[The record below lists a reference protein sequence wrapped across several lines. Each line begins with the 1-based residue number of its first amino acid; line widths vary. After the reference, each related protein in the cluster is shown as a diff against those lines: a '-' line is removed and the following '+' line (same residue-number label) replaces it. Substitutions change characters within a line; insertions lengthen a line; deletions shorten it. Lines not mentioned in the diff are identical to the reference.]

1 LPILIKASV
10 EEKPAQEANTDLGV
24 GGKHLAPKSALD
36 YVRSFLTLTVIS
48 GVLAFG
54 GLLGLRIAD
63 LGVIMPESPFVPQIQ
78 VSIVDGTN
86 TGIAQSVGDELK
98 DAGWNI
104 VSTSN
109 LGDIDPGSP
118 EAVSTLIFITEEGF
132 RDEAEGLA
140 ARFEGSIIVVSDQFP
155 DAVTLVIGTEYL
167 D

>member
-1 LPILIKASV
+1 M
-10 EEKPAQEANTDLGV
+10 EEKATEQPDTDLGV

-36 YVRSFLTLTVIS
+36 YIRSFLTLTVIS

-54 GLLGLRIAD
+54 GLMGLRIAD

-78 VSIVDGTN
+78 VAIVDGT
-86 TGIAQSVGDELK
+86 TSGIAQSVGDELTE
-98 DAGWNI
+98 AGWNI
-104 VSTSN
+104 VSTSS
-109 LGDIDPGSP
+109 LSDLDPGSP

-155 DAVTLVIGTEYL
+155 DAVTVVIGTEYL
-167 D
+167 E

>member
-1 LPILIKASV
+1 M
-10 EEKPAQEANTDLGV
+10 EEKVTQESDTDLGV

-36 YVRSFLTLTVIS
+36 YIRSFLTLTLIS

-54 GLLGLRIAD
+54 GLMGLRIAD

-86 TGIAQSVGDELK
+86 TGIAQSVGDELME
-98 DAGWNI
+98 AGWNI
-104 VSTSN
+104 VSTSS
-109 LGDIDPGSP
+109 LSDLDPGSP